1 MTTLDRGYESSGV
14 FGVVNQ
20 SPADARAL
28 VSLLD
33 RESWID
39 TRAFMGSPL
48 NEMRT
53 IQAGNPERPGW
64 HPVYYHRGSG
74 EFFRLVRIPI
84 LRGRTFT
91 TEEGENQAP
100 VAVVSEVAAKL
111 LWPGEDPIGKTL
123 AIDPGEQ
130 RNAWTP
136 RFHEARVIGI
146 SGNVIS
152 KLKDGGPRPVVHF
165 PDTLRLGTVLA
176 MRGKGAPEQTRRN
189 LEAAFA
195 RSPGAVQGARVAQ
208 LQETIDWETYPQ
220 QAASWLSTLLGLV
233 ALLLTVTG
241 IYGVMSYLVSGR
253 TKEIGIRM
261 ALGATRGQLAR
272 FILTYSARL
281 AGAGLTAGTV
291 LAAGLLQ
298 YIASTVD
305 LMVNLYDIPAY
316 FIPLAVVAVAGLL
329 AALGPTKRACR
340 VDPLDALRAD

>member
-1 MTTLDRGYESSGV
+1 
-14 FGVVNQ
+14 
-20 SPADARAL
+20 
-28 VSLLD
+28 
-33 RESWID
+33 
-39 TRAFMGSPL
+39 
-48 NEMRT
+48 
-53 IQAGNPERPGW
+53 
-64 HPVYYHRGSG
+64 
-74 EFFRLVRIPI
+74 
-84 LRGRTFT
+84 
-91 TEEGENQAP
+91 
-100 VAVVSEVAAKL
+100 
-111 LWPGEDPIGKTL
+111 
-123 AIDPGEQ
+123 
-130 RNAWTP
+130 
-136 RFHEARVIGI
+136 
-146 SGNVIS
+146 
-152 KLKDGGPRPVVHF
+152 
-165 PDTLRLGTVLA
+165 

-195 RSPGAVQGARVAQ
+195 RSPGAVQGTRVAQ